1 MSSNDYHIKE
11 SQIRELQEYLKIL
24 EKLKEDQ
31 NKELSKTTK
40 ISKPIALSSLP
51 SNKENL
57 ATALLDSSNIQNL
70 LDRCSNLIIRYG
82 KEILP

>member
-24 EKLKEDQ
+24 EKLREQQ

-40 ISKPIALSSLP
+40 ISKPIAFSNLRSPDNKNVELSEDNVKSM
-51 SNKENL
+51 
-57 ATALLDSSNIQNL
+57 
-70 LDRCSNLIIRYG
+70 LDRISNLIIRYG
-82 KEILP
+82 REYL